1 MQPLQ
6 TSERAA
12 SPLPLRPLI
21 ANTLAFALAFAA
33 WVVLGPASRLIAKE
47 LGLDPGTGALVKALP
62 ILTGSLLR
70 IPVGMLTD
78 RLGARR
84 VFPALLVSAGAGA
97 LFLAQAST
105 VAQVLVG
112 GLVLGFAGTTFVVG
126 VQSVSA
132 WTPRERQGL
141 ALGCF
146 GAGNVGT
153 ALTTFGFPLLAV
165 ALGWRST
172 LIVYAAVL
180 LGGAVLYAL
189 AVRDVPRT
197 ACASLATLLAP
208 LAAAGAWLL
217 GAYYVAT
224 FGVFVATTLLVTDL
238 YVDAWGL
245 SLAAAGMVATTFT
258 FTASLARIPGGA
270 LADRFGARVVLGY
283 SIPVV
288 ACALVPVSMGPP
300 LVVAAVFLLVAGL
313 ALGAGMAATF
323 KAIPERFPDQVGA
336 VGGIVGALGGLGGFL
351 LPLAGIWARQ
361 VLGSPFAVFV
371 PLAATCCLA
380 GLILVIDERRRG
392 AQVAAPVAPAAVGSA
407 S

>member
-146 GAGNVGT
+146 GAG
-153 ALTTFGFPLLAV
+153 
-165 ALGWRST
+165 R
-172 LIVYAAVL
+172 VL
-180 LGGAVLYAL
+180 LRPASPGTGVIAGGGVRAVVESAG
-189 AVRDVPRT
+189 VRDVLTKTLGTSNPHNVVR
-197 ACASLATLLAP
+197 ATLQALEQLRAP
-208 LAAAGAWLL
+208 E
-217 GAYYVAT
+217 
-224 FGVFVATTLLVTDL
+224 
-238 YVDAWGL
+238 
-245 SLAAAGMVATTFT
+245 
-258 FTASLARIPGGA
+258 
-270 LADRFGARVVLGY
+270 DRLRVLG
-283 SIPVV
+283 
-288 ACALVPVSMGPP
+288 
-300 LVVAAVFLLVAGL
+300 
-313 ALGAGMAATF
+313 
-323 KAIPERFPDQVGA
+323 R
-336 VGGIVGALGGLGGFL
+336 
-351 LPLAGIWARQ
+351 
-361 VLGSPFAVFV
+361 
-371 PLAATCCLA
+371 
-380 GLILVIDERRRG
+380 
-392 AQVAAPVAPAAVGSA
+392 A

>member
-1 MQPLQ
+1 ME
-6 TSERAA
+6 TCERPA
-12 SPLPLRPLI
+12 SSLPLRPLI

-33 WVVLGPASRLIAKE
+33 WVVLGPASRLIAAE
-47 LGLDPGTGALVKALP
+47 LGLAPGTGALVKALP

-84 VFPALLVSAGAGA
+84 VFPALLLCAGAGA
-97 LFLAQAST
+97 FFLAQAST
-105 VAQVLVG
+105 LLQALAG

-126 VQSVSA
+126 VQSVST

-172 LIVYAAVL
+172 LVVYAAVL
-180 LGGAVLYAL
+180 LTAAVVYAHV
-189 AVRDVPRT
+189 VRDAPRT
-197 ACASLATLLAP
+197 TCASLATLLAP
-208 LAAAGAWLL
+208 LAAPGAWLL

-224 FGVFVATTLLVTDL
+224 FGVFVATTLLITDL

-270 LADRFGARVVLGY
+270 LADRFGARAVLGY

-288 ACALVPVSMGPP
+288 ACALVPVSMGPS
-300 LVVAAVFLLVAGL
+300 LAVAAVLLLVAGL

-323 KAIPERFPDQVGA
+323 KAIPERFPTQVGA
-336 VGGIVGALGGLGGFL
+336 VGGIVGALGGLGGFF

-361 VLGSPFAVFV
+361 VLGSPCAVPV
-371 PLAATCCLA
+371 PLAATCCAA
-380 GLILVIDERRRG
+380 GVVLVIDERRRVVQLG
-392 AQVAAPVAPAAVGSA
+392 AAVAAPAVGSA